1 MSNKLTLNVL
11 INRVE
16 KLPAL
21 PHVISL
27 VLRKIDDPRSSI
39 TDIAKTLSGD
49 EGLVANVLKLANS
62 AYYGFPRRVVS
73 VTEAVVILGL
83 NTLKS
88 LIYTVLAKDLLG
100 KEVKG
105 YALNKGELWRHS
117 IACAIICREIARK
130 KRLGDIESFF
140 VAGLL
145 HDIGKIVLDE
155 YLQPEY
161 EEVVKRISESLE
173 PFNVIE
179 KEILGFDHQEVGG
192 LLAKRWNL
200 PDFLVSA
207 ISHHH
212 DIESITTLSS
222 EVVHVGD
229 GITLMMGY
237 GLGIDG
243 LMYQLSQDLLEEFG
257 LSDESKLEEF
267 ISYVDNLLTAAYQF
281 FEL

>member
-49 EGLVANVLKLANS
+49 EGLAANVLKLANS

-161 EEVVKRISESLE
+161 EEVVKRTSESLE

-212 DIESITTLSS
+212 DIENITTLSS
-222 EVVHVGD
+222 KVVHVGD

>member
-1 MSNKLTLNVL
+1 MNNKLTLNML
-11 INRVE
+11 INRIE
-16 KLPAL
+16 RLPAL

-39 TDIAKTLSGD
+39 SDIAKALSGD
-49 EGLVANVLKLANS
+49 EGLVANILKLANS

-105 YALNKGELWRHS
+105 YALNKGDLWRHS

-130 KRLGDIESFF
+130 KRLWDVESFF

-145 HDIGKIVLDE
+145 HDIGKIILDE

-161 EEVVKRISESLE
+161 EEVVKKISESLE

-179 KEILGFDHQEVGG
+179 KELLGFDHQEVGG
-192 LLAKRWNL
+192 LLAKKWNL
-200 PDFLVSA
+200 PDFLISA

-212 DIESITTLSS
+212 DIENITTISS
-222 EVVHVGD
+222 KVVHVGD

-243 LMYQLSQDLLEEFG
+243 LMYQLSQDILEEFG
-257 LSDESKLEEF
+257 LGDESSLEEF
-267 ISYVDNLLTAAYQF
+267 ISYIDNLLTAAYQF

>member
-1 MSNKLTLNVL
+1 MSNKLTLERL
-11 INRVE
+11 IDRVE

-27 VLRKIDDPRSSI
+27 ALRKIDDPRSSI
-39 TDIAKTLSGD
+39 TDIARALSGD
-49 EGLVANVLKLANS
+49 EGLVANILKLANS

-73 VTEAVVILGL
+73 VTEAIVILGL

-88 LIYTVLAKDLLG
+88 LIYTTLAKDFLG

-105 YALNKGELWRHS
+105 YSLDKGELWRHS

-130 KRLGDIESFF
+130 RRLGDIEAFF

-161 EEVVKRISESLE
+161 DEVVKRISESLE

-179 KEILGFDHQEVGG
+179 KELLGFDHQEAGG

-200 PDFLVSA
+200 PEFLISA
-207 ISHHH
+207 ISNHH
-212 DIESITTLSS
+212 EPEKMVAVSS
-222 EVVHVGD
+222 KVVHVGD
-229 GITLMMGY
+229 SITLMMGY
-237 GLGIDG
+237 GVGIDG
-243 LMYQLSQDLLEEFG
+243 LMYSLSGSILEELGFV
-257 LSDESKLEEF
+257 DESSLETF

>member
-11 INRVE
+11 INRIE
-16 KLPAL
+16 RLPAL

-39 TDIAKTLSGD
+39 SDIAKTLSGD
-49 EGLVANVLKLANS
+49 EGLVANILKLANS

-73 VTEAVVILGL
+73 ITEAIVILGL

-100 KEVKG
+100 KEVRG
-105 YALNKGELWRHS
+105 YALNKGDLWRHS

-130 KRLGDIESFF
+130 KRLGDAESFF

-161 EEVVKRISESLE
+161 EEVVKKTSESLE

-179 KEILGFDHQEVGG
+179 KDLLGFDHQDVGG
-192 LLAKRWNL
+192 LLAKKWNL
-200 PDFLVSA
+200 PDFLISA
-207 ISHHH
+207 INHHH
-212 DIESITTLSS
+212 NIENITTTSS
-222 EVVHVGD
+222 KVVHVGD

-243 LMYQLSQDLLEEFG
+243 LMYQLSQDILEEFELG
-257 LSDESKLEEF
+257 NESSLEEF
-267 ISYVDNLLTAAYQF
+267 ISYIDNLLTAAYQF
-281 FEL
+281 FEI